1 MCKMRKY
8 LFMFIM
14 VILGG
19 LQCFSQDSFRFY
31 HIYTKGYRVK
41 AIYRDTNNIMWVGTS
56 FGLFTLPQL
65 ESRNPNGYNRQHPD
79 MQTGIDGIY
88 EDMNGRLWLNTHSRQ
103 VIRYNPHN
111 NQFTPDIDRVLGGF
125 NIHVVNKDLFVNIK
139 DNNCLT
145 WQGNKLYYINL
156 NHKNVQKLLFDT
168 TDEQVVNVISNQQSY
183 IVLTTRHLYFF
194 SSMTKELM
202 RKAPLVNEVSTFLFP
217 MVADDKG
224 NVWIS
229 DDRHVRQ
236 YDYNN
241 QSWTTSMEFPSTV
254 STIECGPDGHLWIG
268 LENDGIY
275 ICDMKL
281 NMQQHLTHHAGDVNG
296 LKDNQIYMLHYEK
309 ANGTMWVS
317 YAKGDISLYNKS
329 LNYGMLYQVMDSGN
343 PNAMTDV
350 LSFAQTNDGKGL
362 WMGLEDRGIYY
373 KPLHNGEWT
382 KKIGNASVSVLKTD
396 IDNALWAGIYKQG
409 LLRLSPIGSQQ
420 FYFKGESPYAIAF
433 GPKNNI
439 YVALQRKGVWC
450 LDQTTG
456 MTTDTHLEAQFVF
469 DLKYV
474 NNKLYAIS
482 TNGFYTMDGNGQ
494 WKKVYNG
501 MFKHGCIDSQNYVY
515 LLGEA
520 NNALGMTVLNPQGEP
535 VSLPSGLEKVPSKV
549 AALDKTGNLWAV
561 SGNQLVRLSHGKKNG
576 ETWDYNVF
584 NISPETEDIFY
595 NPGAVHIDQDN
606 HLWLGTDNGYQ
617 CINLNGLLAHANNES
632 EEKPLVIG
640 GISVNNEILSPNQL
654 INGREL
660 ITHDVIFTKKL
671 ELNYNENNIMVE
683 CSSLFEEQTM
693 TNTYYYQ
700 LRGFSD
706 TWQPI
711 EHQSIIL
718 WNLPPGKYQLYT
730 KTQDSLESHLLDI
743 TINPPLWRTWWA
755 YLIYLVVIAC
765 LLWILFRYYRNKRA
779 YKMKLQQ
786 LELQQEQEK
795 QLNEIKLRFFTNI
808 SHDLRTPLSLIV
820 GPVEDLEARTKDP
833 TSKSMLDMI
842 HRNADLL
849 LSLVNQI
856 LDFRRLELGN
866 ERMNLTDGNIVPII
880 SVVCESFKLKAKKEG
895 INLTFLP
902 MVEDVEMQF
911 DKDKMTKVM
920 MNLLSN
926 AFKFSRIGGCITV
939 SIDVKDQNAL
949 IQVADTGIGIP
960 DEEKPLIFNRFYQS
974 SNNNLQ
980 AIGSGIGLHI
990 VREYVRLH
998 GGEIT
1003 VQNNEGGHGSIF
1015 TITLP
1020 IHKSER
1026 DEEYCEIST
1035 EQHEAEHETT
1045 VLVVDDNC
1053 DFLTYV
1059 GQGLAEVYNIVSA
1072 SNGKEALKQ
1081 LQTNDVDIIISDVM
1095 MDEMDGL
1102 ELCRIVKTD
1111 IATSHIPII
1120 LLTAKSQSVD
1130 ELAGLEAGA
1139 DDYVIKP
1146 FSMGIL
1152 LQRVRNLVERNQQHH
1167 QRFKNEIDIA
1177 PSEITVTSLDE
1188 QFISNAISLVEKHIS
1203 DSDFNVE
1210 ELSSEMG
1217 VHRSQLYKKLQHL
1230 TGRTPIQFIRL
1241 LRLKRGRQL
1250 LEQSGLYVSEIAY
1263 QVGFNSPRVF
1273 SKYFKTE
1280 FGMTPDEYKSNTN
1293 NK

>member
-1 MCKMRKY
+1 
-8 LFMFIM
+8 
-14 VILGG
+14 
-19 LQCFSQDSFRFY
+19 
-31 HIYTKGYRVK
+31 
-41 AIYRDTNNIMWVGTS
+41 
-56 FGLFTLPQL
+56 
-65 ESRNPNGYNRQHPD
+65 
-79 MQTGIDGIY
+79 
-88 EDMNGRLWLNTHSRQ
+88 
-103 VIRYNPHN
+103 
-111 NQFTPDIDRVLGGF
+111 
-125 NIHVVNKDLFVNIK
+125 
-139 DNNCLT
+139 
-145 WQGNKLYYINL
+145 
-156 NHKNVQKLLFDT
+156 
-168 TDEQVVNVISNQQSY
+168 
-183 IVLTTRHLYFF
+183 
-194 SSMTKELM
+194 
-202 RKAPLVNEVSTFLFP
+202 
-217 MVADDKG
+217 
-224 NVWIS
+224 
-229 DDRHVRQ
+229 
-236 YDYNN
+236 
-241 QSWTTSMEFPSTV
+241 
-254 STIECGPDGHLWIG
+254 
-268 LENDGIY
+268 
-275 ICDMKL
+275 
-281 NMQQHLTHHAGDVNG
+281 
-296 LKDNQIYMLHYEK
+296 
-309 ANGTMWVS
+309 
-317 YAKGDISLYNKS
+317 
-329 LNYGMLYQVMDSGN
+329 
-343 PNAMTDV
+343 
-350 LSFAQTNDGKGL
+350 
-362 WMGLEDRGIYY
+362 
-373 KPLHNGEWT
+373 
-382 KKIGNASVSVLKTD
+382 
-396 IDNALWAGIYKQG
+396 
-409 LLRLSPIGSQQ
+409 
-420 FYFKGESPYAIAF
+420 
-433 GPKNNI
+433 
-439 YVALQRKGVWC
+439 
-450 LDQTTG
+450 
-456 MTTDTHLEAQFVF
+456 
-469 DLKYV
+469 
-474 NNKLYAIS
+474 
-482 TNGFYTMDGNGQ
+482 
-494 WKKVYNG
+494 
-501 MFKHGCIDSQNYVY
+501 
-515 LLGEA
+515 
-520 NNALGMTVLNPQGEP
+520 
-535 VSLPSGLEKVPSKV
+535 
-549 AALDKTGNLWAV
+549 
-561 SGNQLVRLSHGKKNG
+561 
-576 ETWDYNVF
+576 
-584 NISPETEDIFY
+584 
-595 NPGAVHIDQDN
+595 
-606 HLWLGTDNGYQ
+606 
-617 CINLNGLLAHANNES
+617 
-632 EEKPLVIG
+632 
-640 GISVNNEILSPNQL
+640 
-654 INGREL
+654 
-660 ITHDVIFTKKL
+660 
-671 ELNYNENNIMVE
+671 
-683 CSSLFEEQTM
+683 
-693 TNTYYYQ
+693 
-700 LRGFSD
+700 
-706 TWQPI
+706 
-711 EHQSIIL
+711 
-718 WNLPPGKYQLYT
+718 
-730 KTQDSLESHLLDI
+730 
-743 TINPPLWRTWWA
+743 
-755 YLIYLVVIAC
+755 
-765 LLWILFRYYRNKRA
+765 
-779 YKMKLQQ
+779 MKLQQ

-1059 GQGLAEVYNIVSA
+1059 GQGLAEAYNIVSA

-1111 IATSHIPII
+1111 IATSHIPVI